1 MMDGLLMQPF
11 LLLSNLSTMQPRFSF
26 ILIVLVLTS
35 STVKAQKLDSL
46 FFNLYTDSLKKGTY
60 NYINVDGHY
69 SNGNYQPLTAD
80 DLVFWSS
87 AGQFDRNSLFID
99 SNIRDEKVTIRVSL
113 KKDPKMKKETVIY
126 VKKYDVPE
134 RLPTVDEVMKRQP
147 PEKKQIRKKA

>member
-1 MMDGLLMQPF
+1 MMQPIRW
-11 LLLSNLSTMQPRFSF
+11 LSNLSTMQPRFYI
-26 ILIVLVLTS
+26 ILITMVFAGS
-35 STVKAQKLDSL
+35 AVKAQKLDSL

-69 SNGNYQPLTAD
+69 SNGNYQPLTTE

-99 SNIRDEKVTIRVSL
+99 SNIKDEKVTIRVSL
-113 KKDPKMKKETVIY
+113 KKDPKMKKETIIY

-134 RLPTVDEVMKRQP
+134 RLPTVDEVMKRQTP
-147 PEKKQIRKKA
+147 AKKQIRKKA